1 MSITFLKILVSFRY
15 QYVVQYRK
23 EVKTVSND
31 TVYIPLRIPADL
43 KQRIEELAKEDS
55 RSFNQY
61 VKVLLEKHVKE
72 KDGQ

>member
-1 MSITFLKILVSFRY
+1 M
-15 QYVVQYRK
+15 
-23 EVKTVSND
+23 SND

>member
-1 MSITFLKILVSFRY
+1 MS
-15 QYVVQYRK
+15 K
-23 EVKTVSND
+23 E

-55 RSFNQY
+55 RSFNAY

-72 KDGQ
+72 KDSQ